1 MFKAYEGL
9 HDPCIEIRATATI
22 RRVLNHALRQG
33 TGMKRPPVTD
43 VVALPY
49 RFASSQLVTSFVI
62 VRVAYV
68 TEESTLQ

>member
-9 HDPCIEIRATATI
+9 HDPSTEIRATATI
-22 RRVLNHALRQG
+22 SRVLNHVLRQG

-43 VVALPY
+43 IVPLQY

-62 VRVAYV
+62 ARVASAA
-68 TEESTLQ
+68 EGDTLQ